1 MMLTHQAGD
10 VKMFRIRYCC
20 QGLPI
25 MGQGLG
31 LTNLAAGLRM
41 VEFVTIKIE
50 VLCNCDE
57 NNRRNC
63 QEWPRTG
70 WGW

>member
-1 MMLTHQAGD
+1 
-10 VKMFRIRYCC
+10 
-20 QGLPI
+20 